1 MSGHSC
7 TVTSW
12 QINFVGAY
20 DADSNFVVSQND
32 IRARYVSNA
41 DSRFGGGAGLQ
52 LPKMGQDSEGEPVVI
67 VPQVQLTAEQIT
79 TIQNVI
85 EEAMTAT
92 QYHGCD
98 FGPAP
103 QPPAAE

>member
-7 TVTSW
+7 TVISW
-12 QINFVGAY
+12 NISFTGAY
-20 DADSNFVVSQND
+20 SDSGYSVATNE
-32 IRARYVSNA
+32 IRCRYVSNA
-41 DSRFGGGAGLQ
+41 DSRFGGGAGFQ

-85 EEAMTAT
+85 EEAMQST
-92 QYHGCD
+92 QYEGCD

-103 QPPAAE
+103 APPSE

>member
-1 MSGHSC
+1 VSHSC
-7 TVTSW
+7 TITSF
-12 QINFVGAY
+12 QINFAGAY

-41 DSRFGGGAGLQ
+41 DSRFAGGAGLQ
-52 LPKMGQDSEGEPVVI
+52 LPKLDDEGQVV
-67 VPQVQLTAEQIT
+67 VAAVQLTAEQIT
-79 TIQNVI
+79 AIQNVL
-85 EEAMTAT
+85 EAAMTAT
-92 QYHGCD
+92 QFQGCD

>member
-1 MSGHSC
+1 MSSHSC
-7 TVTSW
+7 TITSF
-12 QINFVGAY
+12 QINLAGAY
-20 DADSNFVVSQND
+20 DADSNFVVSQNE

-52 LPKMGQDSEGEPVVI
+52 LPKLDDEGNVV
-67 VPQVQLTAEQIT
+67 VAQVQLTAEQVT
-79 TIQNVI
+79 AIQDVL
-85 EEAMTAT
+85 EAAMTAT

>member
-1 MSGHSC
+1 MSHSAII
-7 TVTSW
+7 TSW
-12 QINFVGAY
+12 QINFAGAY

-41 DSRFGGGAGLQ
+41 DSRFSGGAGLQ
-52 LPKMGQDSEGEPVVI
+52 LPKLDDEGQVV
-67 VPQVQLTAEQIT
+67 VAAVQLTAEQIAQ
-79 TIQNVI
+79 IQSVI
-85 EEAMTAT
+85 EAAMTAT

>member
-7 TVTSW
+7 TVVSW
-12 QINFVGAY
+12 NISFTGAY
-20 DADSNFVVSQND
+20 SDSGYSVATNE
-32 IRARYVSNA
+32 IRCRYVSNA
-41 DSRFGGGAGLQ
+41 DSRFGGGAGFQ
-52 LPKMGQDSEGEPVVI
+52 LPMMGQDSEGEPVVV

-79 TIQNVI
+79 AIQNVI

-92 QYHGCD
+92 QFGACD

-103 QPPAAE
+103 SPPSE

>member
-1 MSGHSC
+1 MSHSC
-7 TVTSW
+7 TITSF
-12 QINFVGAY
+12 QINFAGAY
-20 DADSNFVVSQND
+20 DADSNFVVSQNE

-52 LPKMGQDSEGEPVVI
+52 LPKVDEDGSVTVAA
-67 VPQVQLTAEQIT
+67 VQLTAEQIA
-79 TIQNVI
+79 QI
-85 EEAMTAT
+85 ESVLEAALSST

-103 QPPAAE
+103 APPAAE

>member
-1 MSGHSC
+1 MSSHSC
-7 TVTSW
+7 TITSF
-12 QINFVGAY
+12 QINLSGSY

-52 LPKMGQDSEGEPVVI
+52 LPKLDDEGNVTVAA
-67 VPQVQLTAEQIT
+67 VQLTAEQIT
-79 TIQNVI
+79 SIQNVL
-85 EEAMTAT
+85 EAAMQST
-92 QYHGCD
+92 QFAGCD

-103 QPPAAE
+103 APPSE

>member
-1 MSGHSC
+1 MI
-7 TVTSW
+7 SW
-12 QINFVGAY
+12 NISFTGAY
-20 DADSNFVVSQND
+20 SDSGYSVATNE
-32 IRARYVSNA
+32 IRCRYVSNA

-52 LPKMGQDSEGEPVVI
+52 LPKMGTDSEGEPIVV

-92 QYHGCD
+92 QFQGCD
-98 FGPAP
+98 FGVAP
-103 QPPAAE
+103 SPPSE

>member
-1 MSGHSC
+1 MSHSC
-7 TVTSW
+7 TITSF

-20 DADSNFVVSQND
+20 DADSNFVVSQNE

-41 DSRFGGGAGLQ
+41 DSRFSGGAGLQ
-52 LPKMGQDSEGEPVVI
+52 LPKVDDEWQVTVAA
-67 VPQVQLTAEQIT
+67 VQLTADQVAQ
-79 TIQNVI
+79 IQNVL
-85 EEAMTAT
+85 EAAMAAT

-103 QPPAAE
+103 APPAE

>member
-1 MSGHSC
+1 MSHSC
-7 TVTSW
+7 TVTSF
-12 QINFVGAY
+12 QINFTGAY
-20 DADSNFVVSQND
+20 DSESNFVVSQNEV
-32 IRARYVSNA
+32 RARYVSNA

-52 LPKMGQDSEGEPVVI
+52 LPKLDEEGNVV
-67 VPQVQLTAEQIT
+67 VAQVQLTAEQVT
-79 TIQNVI
+79 AIQGVI

-103 QPPAAE
+103 APPSE

>member
-7 TVTSW
+7 TVVSF
-12 QINFVGAY
+12 NVSFVGAY
-20 DADSNFVVSQND
+20 SDSGFSVATNE
-32 IRARYVSNA
+32 IRCRYVSNA
-41 DSRFGGGAGLQ
+41 DSRFGGGAGFQ
-52 LPKMGQDSEGEPVVI
+52 LPKMGQDSEGEPVVV
-67 VPQVQLTAEQIT
+67 VPQVQLTAEQIA

-92 QYHGCD
+92 MYGACD

-103 QPPAAE
+103 APPSE

>member
-7 TVTSW
+7 TVVSW
-12 QINFVGAY
+12 NISFTGAY
-20 DADSNFVVSQND
+20 SDSGYSVATNE
-32 IRARYVSNA
+32 IRCRYVSNA
-41 DSRFGGGAGLQ
+41 DSRFSGGAGLQ
-52 LPKMGQDSEGEPVVI
+52 LPKMGQDSQGEPVVV

-92 QYHGCD
+92 KFGACD

-103 QPPAAE
+103 APPSE

>member
-1 MSGHSC
+1 MSHSC
-7 TVTSW
+7 TITSF
-12 QINFVGAY
+12 QINLAGAY

-41 DSRFGGGAGLQ
+41 DSRFSGGAGLQ
-52 LPKMGQDSEGEPVVI
+52 LPKLDDEGQVV
-67 VPQVQLTAEQIT
+67 VAQVQLTAEQIT
-79 TIQNVI
+79 AIQNVL
-85 EEAMTAT
+85 EAAMTAT
-92 QYHGCD
+92 QFQGCD

>member
-1 MSGHSC
+1 MSHSC
-7 TVTSW
+7 TVTSF
-12 QINFVGAY
+12 QINFTGAY
-20 DADSNFVVSQND
+20 DSESNFVVSQNEV
-32 IRARYVSNA
+32 RARYASNA

-52 LPKMGQDSEGEPVVI
+52 LPKLDEEGNVV
-67 VPQVQLTAEQIT
+67 VAQVQLTAEQVT
-79 TIQNVI
+79 AIQGVI

-103 QPPAAE
+103 APPSE